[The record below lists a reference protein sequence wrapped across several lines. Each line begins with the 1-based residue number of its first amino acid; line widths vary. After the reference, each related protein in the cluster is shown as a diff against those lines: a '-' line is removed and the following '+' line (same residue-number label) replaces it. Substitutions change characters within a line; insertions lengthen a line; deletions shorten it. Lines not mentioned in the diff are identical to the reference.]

1 MDTLVFMSGNSQAI
15 RIPKEFQIKSKVVE
29 ILRKDKELI
38 IREKKPQ
45 TWDEI
50 FAMPDD
56 KDFYVER
63 DNSEPQK
70 RGLF

>member
-29 ILRKDKELI
+29 ILRKGKELI

-50 FAMPDD
+50 FAMPAD
-56 KDFYVER
+56 KDFYVQR
-63 DNSEPQK
+63 DNTEPQK